1 MPWQRRYPAR
11 PLPGRRA
18 DAVRADGPVNTP
30 REDQLI
36 ATPGHEHAAS
46 TACDCGRPQRR
57 KAVAVE
63 LKEVQGARGVAD
75 GGVPSLGAISDELVG
90 SARWVPGVTGVAP
103 SQRVAAREVEMSK
116 RKQLEA
122 GLAELKDTI
131 APLLTTMRAT

>member
-1 MPWQRRYPAR
+1 M
-11 PLPGRRA
+11 
-18 DAVRADGPVNTP
+18 RADGPVNTP
-30 REDQLI
+30 REDQLT

-90 SARWVPGVTGVAP
+90 SARWVPGVRGVAP
-103 SQRVAAREVEMSK
+103 SQRVAAREGV
-116 RKQLEA
+116 LGLVHEA
-122 GLAELKDTI
+122 AEPPAARRL
-131 APLLTTMRAT
+131 PQPEEREL